1 MGYMPP
7 VYGMN
12 MMTPDQLEIQQRI
25 QQMEQQRQQM
35 QYPNQISAQPAMPTQ
50 NVNWIYV
57 AGVDGAKN
65 QIVQPGN
72 TAWMM
77 DNNSPIFYVK
87 TVDNMG
93 SATFKAFQFQEIPL
107 DAPAAPQKSNDYVTR
122 EEFNALLAK
131 LGEPAQEKKKEET
144 L

>member
-12 MMTPDQLEIQQRI
+12 MMTPAQLEIQQRI

-35 QYPNQISAQPAMPTQ
+35 QYPNQISAQPVMPTQ

-77 DNNSPIFYVK
+77 DNNSPVFYVK

-93 SATFKAFQFQEIPL
+93 SATFKAFQFHEIPL
-107 DAPAAPQKSNDYVTR
+107 DAPTAPQKSNDYVTR
-122 EEFNALLAK
+122 EEFNALLTK
-131 LGEPAQEKKKEET
+131 LGEPAQEKKEET

>member
-12 MMTPDQLEIQQRI
+12 MITPDQLEIQQRI

-35 QYPNQISAQPAMPTQ
+35 QYPNQMPAQPVMPTQ

-77 DNNSPIFYVK
+77 
-87 TVDNMG
+87 DNMG

-131 LGEPAQEKKKEET
+131 LGEPAQEKKEET

>member
-25 QQMEQQRQQM
+25 QQMEQQRQYQ
-35 QYPNQISAQPAMPTQ
+35 NQISAQPAMSTQ

-107 DAPAAPQKSNDYVTR
+107 DAQAAPQKSNDYVTR

-131 LGEPAQEKKKEET
+131 LGEPTQKKEET

>member
-35 QYPNQISAQPAMPTQ
+35 QYPNQISAQPVMPTQ

-93 SATFKAFQFQEIPL
+93 SATFKAFQFHEILL
-107 DAPAAPQKSNDYVTR
+107 DAPTAPQKSNDYVTR
-122 EEFNALLAK
+122 EEFNALLTK
-131 LGEPAQEKKKEET
+131 LGEPAQEKKEET

>member
-35 QYPNQISAQPAMPTQ
+35 QYPNQISAQSVMPTQ

-93 SATFKAFQFQEIPL
+93 SATFKAFQFHEIPL
-107 DAPAAPQKSNDYVTR
+107 DAPTAPQKSNDYVTR
-122 EEFNALLAK
+122 EEFNALLTK
-131 LGEPAQEKKKEET
+131 LGEPAQEKKEET

>member
-35 QYPNQISAQPAMPTQ
+35 QYPNQMPAQPAILTQ
-50 NVNWIYV
+50 NVNW
-57 AGVDGAKN
+57 
-65 QIVQPGN
+65 
-72 TAWMM
+72 
-77 DNNSPIFYVK
+77 NNSPVFYVK

-93 SATFKAFQFQEIPL
+93 SATFKAFQFHEIPL
-107 DAPAAPQKSNDYVTR
+107 DAPTAPQKSNDYVTR
-122 EEFNALLAK
+122 EEFNALLTK
-131 LGEPAQEKKKEET
+131 LGEPAQEKKEET

>member
-35 QYPNQISAQPAMPTQ
+35 QYPNQLSAQSVMPTQ

-93 SATFKAFQFQEIPL
+93 SATFKAFQFHEIPL
-107 DAPAAPQKSNDYVTR
+107 DAPTAPQKSNDYVTR
-122 EEFNALLAK
+122 EEFNALLTK
-131 LGEPAQEKKKEET
+131 LGEPAQEKKEET

>member
-12 MMTPDQLEIQQRI
+12 MMTPDQMEIQQRI

-35 QYPNQISAQPAMPTQ
+35 QYPNQIPAQPAIPTQ

-77 DNNSPIFYVK
+77 DNRPYSSCFGAGGRGK
-87 TVDNMG
+87 RCGEG
-93 SATFKAFQFQEIPL
+93 SREPL
-107 DAPAAPQKSNDYVTR
+107 GFGGGGNGGNHAGR
-122 EEFNALLAK
+122 ESL
-131 LGEPAQEKKKEET
+131 
-144 L
+144 

>member
-35 QYPNQISAQPAMPTQ
+35 QYPNQISAQPVMPTQ

-77 DNNSPIFYVK
+77 DNNFPIFYVK

-93 SATFKAFQFQEIPL
+93 SATFKAFQFHEIPL
-107 DAPAAPQKSNDYVTR
+107 DAPTAPQKSNDYVTR
-122 EEFNALLAK
+122 EEFNALLTK
-131 LGEPAQEKKKEET
+131 LGEPAQEKKEET